1 MASDTLLFDELGM
14 FLLKK
19 GYLIKSLTSGCFDIL
34 ARKGEQILLIKILK
48 DANAISK
55 EYAAEMRK
63 IADYVQASPLI
74 IAEKAGQALE
84 ENVVYARLG
93 IFTLNFTTFKNA
105 VDNKY
110 PFVQSTKAGLV
121 ASIDGKKLRESR
133 ERQGLSIN
141 DLSRKVGVSHQMIQ
155 RYESANAE
163 ITMIKA
169 AKMRSIFGNDIF
181 KRVTIF
187 SRQGSTPDEQDQD
200 RNPITEKYR
209 GLGFHATQTRKSP
222 FDVIAKKGKEV
233 ILTDVGDKVDPNITP
248 ISRLL
253 GADNLVIFRK
263 KKPKHIPAVTQGEFM
278 EFREAEEL
286 VKFLREF

>member
-1 MASDTLLFDELGM
+1 MTSGALFDELGM

-34 ARKGEQILLIKILK
+34 ARKGDQILLIKILK

-55 EYAAEMRK
+55 EYAAEMQK
-63 IADYVQASPLI
+63 IAEYIQASPLI

-93 IFTLNFTTFKNA
+93 IFTLNLATFKNA

-110 PFVQSTKAGLV
+110 PFIQSTKAGLV
-121 ASIDGKKLRESR
+121 ASIDGKRLRESR

-163 ITMIKA
+163 ITVVKA
-169 AKMRSIFGNDIF
+169 TKMRGIFGNDIF
-181 KRVTIF
+181 KRVNIF
-187 SRQGSTPDEQDQD
+187 FRQGNAPDEQDQ
-200 RNPITEKYR
+200 NPITAKYR

-222 FDVIAKKGKEV
+222 FDVIAKRGKEV
-233 ILTDVGDKVDPNITP
+233 ILTDIGDKVDPNITP

-253 GADNLVIFRK
+253 GVDKLVIFRK
-263 KKPKHIPAVTQGEFM
+263 KKPKNIPSVTQGEFM
-278 EFREAEEL
+278 EFQEAEEL